1 MLTELQMLEAAKFE
15 GTQCYVISG
24 KQSGYIFRLWIGKDD
39 FLLRKSEWE
48 VKSSKQM
55 RKYIE
60 EKMSKD
66 KEEGKTPL
74 PDISKMPD
82 SSVTTRE
89 IHRDIQINQPIPD
102 NTLTFIPPEDAKLV
116 E

>member
-1 MLTELQMLEAAKFE
+1 MLEEAKFE
-15 GTQCYVISG
+15 GIQCYVISG

-55 RKYIE
+55 LKDIE
-60 EKMSKD
+60 EKMSEN
-66 KEEGKTPL
+66 KEEDKTQL
-74 PDISKMPD
+74 PNIPKMPD
-82 SSVTTRE
+82 SSIITRE
-89 IHRDIQINQPIPD
+89 IHTDIQINQSIQD
-102 NTLTFIPPEDAKLV
+102 STLTFIPPEDAKLV